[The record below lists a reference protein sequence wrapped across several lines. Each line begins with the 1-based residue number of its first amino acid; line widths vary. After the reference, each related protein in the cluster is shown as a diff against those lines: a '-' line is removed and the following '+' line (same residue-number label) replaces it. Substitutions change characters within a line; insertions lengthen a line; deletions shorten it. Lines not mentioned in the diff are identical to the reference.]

1 MSDRAEDPREQARQ
15 YLLYCR
21 EMGVEALD
29 VGPSVP
35 IAPSTAAGDPEA
47 ALETLRLEEIG
58 DCQRCKLSRGR
69 TNIVFGVGNPH
80 AALMFIGE
88 GPGYDE
94 DRQGFPFVGR
104 AGKLLDQIIKAMG
117 FKREDVYIA
126 NVVKCRPPE
135 NRTPQPDEVSACSPF
150 LYRQI
155 EIIRPRAIVALGAPA
170 TRALLETGLGITKL
184 RGTFR
189 EYRGIPVMPTFH
201 PAYLLRNP
209 AAKRSVWE
217 DMQQVMAL
225 LRS

>member
-1 MSDRAEDPREQARQ
+1 MDPREQARQ

-29 VGPSVP
+29 VSLAVPVTTSV
-35 IAPSTAAGDPEA
+35 SSSGDPAA
-47 ALETLRLEEIG
+47 ALESLRVTEIG
-58 DCQRCKLSRGR
+58 DCRRCKLSGGR
-69 TNIVFGVGNPH
+69 TNIVFGAGSPR
-80 AALMFIGE
+80 ADLMFIGE

-94 DRQGFPFVGR
+94 DKQGLPFVGR

-117 FKREDVYIA
+117 FDREEVYIA

-135 NRTPQPDEVSACSPF
+135 NRTPQPDEVSACTPF

-155 EIIRPRAIVALGAPA
+155 EIIGPRVIVALGAPA
-170 TRALLETGLGITKL
+170 ARALLETEIGITKL

-217 DMQQVMAL
+217 DMQQVMSL